1 MIARSVCLCQTAQ
14 NFHLQSFNDAD
25 MTSKILVITD
35 NAEDAQ
41 TLRDALCK
49 ATDGPFRLEWKRTL
63 SESIERLAES
73 NVDAILVDLA
83 LPDSEGIE
91 TFDRL
96 FAASPQTPIM
106 TLCADDDEPLAIE
119 MVEYGSQGY
128 LSRGHFKNYLVPQG
142 LRNMILRKAV
152 EENLLQEKAR
162 AEIVLNSISDAVIC
176 TDISGNVDYLNVA
189 AEDITGW
196 SAAQAMGKP
205 IADIFKIIDSET
217 RLPIRNTV
225 ELVLQKDEVMGLPAN
240 TLLIRQDGS
249 EAAIEDSAS
258 PIHDLSGNLTGAVI
272 VFHDVS
278 ETKAMAVKM
287 THLAHHDF
295 LTNLPNRVL
304 LNDRIAQ
311 AITSSKRNGAKLAV
325 LFLDLDNFKHINDSL
340 GHATGD
346 MLLKSVTNRLVDCVR
361 DSDTVSRQ
369 GGDEFVILL
378 SESKDESNASLTAEK
393 IITSMT
399 LPHLLSRREFH
410 ITTSIGISIYP
421 TDGLDAGTL
430 IKNADTAMYHAKDN
444 GRNNYQFF
452 RNHMNTRAVE
462 RQFIESSLRQA
473 IERDEFVLYYQP
485 KLSLRTGAITGMEA
499 LLRWAHPKWGMVQPE
514 RFLQIA
520 EESGLIVTI
529 GRWVLREACRQ
540 AKQWLDSGIPKMS
553 IAVNISALEFRQPG
567 FFDGVQKVLE
577 DTGLDPQMLELEI
590 TESVLMRDAQ
600 SSTEILSKLKNLG
613 VQLAV
618 DDFGTGFSSLSYLQQ
633 FPIDVL
639 KIDRSFVSEIKSISD
654 DGFIVSAVIG
664 MGNSLKLRVVAEG
677 IENEVQ
683 LAFLQVRDCEEGQGY
698 LFSPPVAA
706 AQITAMLKSGISS
719 KIDF

>member
-1 MIARSVCLCQTAQ
+1 
-14 NFHLQSFNDAD
+14 

-35 NAEDAQ
+35 NADDAK
-41 TLRDALCK
+41 TLQEALCK
-49 ATDGPFRLEWKRTL
+49 ATDGPFKLEWIRTL
-63 SESIERLAES
+63 SESIERIVEGD
-73 NVDAILVDLA
+73 VDAILVDLE

-96 FAASPQTPIM
+96 FAAAPHTPIM
-106 TLCADDDEPLAIE
+106 TLCADDDQPLAVE

-142 LRNMILRKAV
+142 LRNMIQRKAV
-152 EENLLQEKAR
+152 EVTLLQEKAR
-162 AEIVLNSISDAVIC
+162 AEIVLNSIGDAVIC
-176 TDISGNVDYLNVA
+176 TDVAGTVDYLNVA
-189 AEDITGW
+189 AENITGW
-196 SAAQAMGKP
+196 PAAQAIGQP
-205 IADIFKIIDSET
+205 IADVLKLVNSET
-217 RLPIRNTV
+217 GLAIRNTV
-225 ELVLQKDEVMGLPAN
+225 ELVLKNDEPVGLPKN
-240 TLLIRQDGS
+240 TLLIRKDGS
-249 EAAIEDSAS
+249 EAYIEDSAS
-258 PIHDLSGNLTGAVI
+258 PIHDLGGKLAGAVI

-278 ETKAMAVKM
+278 DTKAMSLKM
-287 THLAHHDF
+287 MHLAHHDF

-311 AITSSKRNGAKLAV
+311 AISSAKRNGTKLAI

-346 MLLKSVTNRLVDCVR
+346 LLLKSVTNRLVDCVR

-378 SESKDESNASLTAEK
+378 SESKDENNASLTAEK
-393 IITSMT
+393 IIAAMT

-430 IKNADTAMYHAKDN
+430 IKNADTAMYDAKDN

-452 RNHMNTRAVE
+452 RSHMNTRAVE
-462 RQFIESSLRQA
+462 RQLIESSLRQA
-473 IERDEFVLYYQP
+473 IDKKEFVLYYQP
-485 KLSLRTGAITGMEA
+485 KVSLRTGIITGSEA
-499 LLRWAHPKWGMVQPE
+499 LLRWMHPKWGMVQPD

-520 EESGLIVTI
+520 EESGLIVKM
-529 GRWVLREACRQ
+529 GRWVLREACKQ
-540 AKQWLDSGIPKMS
+540 AKQWLNSGIES
-553 IAVNISALEFRQPG
+553 TTIAVNISAIEFRHPG
-567 FFDGVQKVLE
+567 FFECVQSILVE
-577 DTGLDPQMLELEI
+577 TGLDPQLLELEI
-590 TESVLMRDAQ
+590 TESVLMHDVD
-600 SSTEILSKLKNLG
+600 SSTEILKNLKNLG

-677 IENEVQ
+677 IENEIQ

-698 LFSPPVAA
+698 LFSRPVPA
-706 AQITAMLKSGISS
+706 IELWEMLKSGIGSR
-719 KIDF
+719 IAF

>member
-1 MIARSVCLCQTAQ
+1 
-14 NFHLQSFNDAD
+14 

-41 TLRDALCK
+41 TLQDALCK
-49 ATDGPFRLEWKRTL
+49 ATDGPFKLEWVRTL
-63 SESIERLAES
+63 SESVERIVKGK
-73 NVDAILVDLA
+73 VDAILVDLD

-96 FAASPQTPIM
+96 FAAAPHTPIM
-106 TLCADDDEPLAIE
+106 TLCADDDEPLAVE

-142 LRNMILRKAV
+142 LRNMIQRKAV
-152 EENLLQEKAR
+152 EVTLLEEKAR
-162 AEIVLNSISDAVIC
+162 AEIVLNSIGDAVIC
-176 TDISGNVDYLNVA
+176 TDVAGTVDYLNVA
-189 AEDITGW
+189 AEYITGW
-196 SAAQAMGKP
+196 SAAQAIGQP
-205 IADIFKIIDSET
+205 ISDIFKIISADT

-225 ELVLQKDEVMGLPAN
+225 ELVLQKDEPMGLPKN

-258 PIHDLSGNLTGAVI
+258 PIHDLTGKLAGAVI

-278 ETKAMAVKM
+278 ATKAMAVKM

-311 AITSSKRNGAKLAV
+311 AISIAKRNDTKLAV
-325 LFLDLDNFKHINDSL
+325 MFLDLDNFKHINDSL

-346 MLLKSVTNRLVDCVR
+346 QLLKSVTNRLLDCVR

-378 SESKDESNASLTAEK
+378 AESKEENNASLTAEK
-393 IITSMT
+393 IIEAMT
-399 LPHLLSRREFH
+399 KPHLLAKRQLH
-410 ITTSIGISIYP
+410 ITTSIGVSVYP
-421 TDGLDAGTL
+421 NDGMDAGTL

-452 RNHMNTRAVE
+452 RSHMNTRAVE

-473 IERDEFVLYYQP
+473 IDGNEFVLYYQP
-485 KLSLRTGAITGMEA
+485 KISLRTGVVTGSEA
-499 LLRWAHPKWGMVQPE
+499 LLRWAHPKWGMVQPG

-520 EESGLIVTI
+520 EDSGLIVNI
-529 GRWVLREACRQ
+529 GRWALREACRQ
-540 AKQWLDSGIPKMS
+540 AKQWHDSGIEQAT
-553 IAVNISALEFRQPG
+553 IAVNISAIEFRHPS
-567 FFDGVQKVLE
+567 FFECVQTILE
-577 DTGLDPQMLELEI
+577 ETGLDPKMLELEI
-590 TESVLMRDAQ
+590 TEGVLMRDVD
-600 SSTEILSKLKNLG
+600 SSTEILTRLKNLG

-639 KIDRSFVSEIKSISD
+639 KIDRSFVGEIKSISD
-654 DGFIVSAVIG
+654 DGYIVSAVIG

-677 IENEVQ
+677 IENEIQ
-683 LAFLQVRDCEEGQGY
+683 LAFLQLRDCEEGQGF
-698 LFSPPVAA
+698 LFSQPVPA
-706 AQITAMLKSGISS
+706 TELREMLKSGIGA

>member
-1 MIARSVCLCQTAQ
+1 
-14 NFHLQSFNDAD
+14 

-41 TLRDALCK
+41 TLQDALCK

-63 SESIERLAES
+63 SESLQRIAEGY
-73 NVDAILVDLA
+73 VDAILVDLA
-83 LPDSEGIE
+83 LPDSDGIE
-91 TFDRL
+91 TFDCL
-96 FAASPQTPIM
+96 FAAAPQTPIM
-106 TLCADDDEPLAIE
+106 TLCADDDEPLAVE

-128 LSRGHFKNYLVPQG
+128 LLRGHFKNYLVPQG
-142 LRNMILRKAV
+142 LRNMIQRKTV
-152 EENLLQEKAR
+152 EVTLLEEKAR
-162 AEIVLNSISDAVIC
+162 AEIVLNSIGDAVIC
-176 TDISGNVDYLNVA
+176 TGISGNVDYMNVA
-189 AEDITGW
+189 AESITGW
-196 SAAQAMGKP
+196 SAAEAIGQP
-205 IADIFKIIDSET
+205 IADIFKIISSET
-217 RLPIRNTV
+217 RLPVCNTV
-225 ELVLQKDEVMGLPAN
+225 ELVLQNDHVMGLPSN
-240 TLLIRQDGS
+240 TLLICRDGS
-249 EAAIEDSAS
+249 EAAIEDTAS
-258 PIHDLSGNLTGAVI
+258 PIHDLGGRLVGAVI

-287 THLAHHDF
+287 THLAHHDY

-311 AITSSKRNGAKLAV
+311 AISLAKRNGTKLAV

-346 MLLKSVTNRLVDCVR
+346 LLLKSVTKRLLECVR

-378 SESKDESNASLTAEK
+378 AESKDEINSTLTAAK
-393 IITSMT
+393 IIAAMT
-399 LPHLLSRREFH
+399 LPHLLSGREFH

-421 TDGLDAGTL
+421 SDGTDAGTL

-452 RNHMNTRAVE
+452 RSHMNASAVK
-462 RQFIESSLRQA
+462 RQFIEASLRHA
-473 IERDEFVLYYQP
+473 IERNEFVLYFQP
-485 KLSLRTGAITGMEA
+485 KVSLRAGVITGAEA
-499 LLRWAHPKWGMVQPE
+499 LLRWVHPKWGVVQPE

-529 GRWVLREACRQ
+529 GRWVLREACKQ
-540 AKQWLDSGIPKMS
+540 AKQWMDNGFQKITIS
-553 IAVNISALEFRQPG
+553 VNISAIEFRQPG
-567 FFDGVQKVLE
+567 FFEGVQKILAE
-577 DTGLDPQMLELEI
+577 TGLDPHLLELEI
-590 TESVLMRDAQ
+590 TESVLMRDAE
-600 SSTEILSKLKNLG
+600 SSTEILSQLKNIG

-639 KIDRSFVSEIKSISD
+639 KIDRSFVNDIKSISD
-654 DGFIVSAVIG
+654 DGFIVSAVIS

-677 IENEVQ
+677 IENEIQ

-698 LFSPPVAA
+698 LFSPPVPAI
-706 AQITAMLKSGISS
+706 QLQEMLKSGVNSTIA
-719 KIDF
+719 F

>member
-1 MIARSVCLCQTAQ
+1 MVSDRTELP
-14 NFHLQSFNDAD
+14 QSLIQSYVMA
-25 MTSKILVITD
+25 SKILVITN

-41 TLRDALCK
+41 SLQDALCK
-49 ATDGPFRLEWKRTL
+49 ASDGPFKIEWKRTL
-63 SESIERLAES
+63 SESIECIAQS

-96 FAASPQTPIM
+96 FAASPETPIM
-106 TLCADDDEPLAIE
+106 TLCADDNEALAVE

-128 LSRGHFKNYLVPQG
+128 LLRGHLNNHLVPQG
-142 LRNMILRKAV
+142 LRNMIQRKAV
-152 EENLLQEKAR
+152 EESLLQEKTR

-176 TDISGNVDYLNVA
+176 TDVSGTVDYLNIA
-189 AEDITGW
+189 AENITGW
-196 SAAQAMGKP
+196 SAAQAIGQP
-205 IADIFKIIDSET
+205 ITTIFTIIDADS
-217 RLPIRNTV
+217 RLPARNTV
-225 ELVLQKDEVMGLPAN
+225 ELVLQKDEPMGLPKN
-240 TLLIRQDGS
+240 TVLIRQDGS

-258 PIHDLSGNLTGAVI
+258 PIHDLAGNLVGAVI

-278 ETKAMAVKM
+278 DAKAMSMKM

-304 LNDRIAQ
+304 VSDRIAQ
-311 AITSSKRNGAKLAV
+311 AISSAKRNYTKLAV

-346 MLLKSVTNRLVDCVR
+346 MLLKSVTNRIVDCVR

-378 SESKDESNASLTAEK
+378 AETKDENNAALTAEK
-393 IITSMT
+393 IITAMT
-399 LPHLLSRREFH
+399 LPHLLSRREFY

-452 RNHMNTRAVE
+452 RDHMNTRAVE
-462 RQFIESSLRQA
+462 RQFIESGLRQA
-473 IERDEFVLYYQP
+473 LERKEFVLHYQP
-485 KLSLRTGAITGMEA
+485 KVSLRFGVITGAEA
-499 LLRWAHPKWGMVQPE
+499 LLRWKHPKWGMIQPD

-520 EESGLIVTI
+520 EESGLII
-529 GRWVLREACRQ
+529 AMGRWVLREACTQ
-540 AKQWLDSGIPKMS
+540 AKKWLDSGVQNMP

-567 FFDGVQKVLE
+567 FFEGVQRILA
-577 DTGLDPQMLELEI
+577 DTGLDPNLLELEI

-600 SSTEILSKLKNLG
+600 SSTEILEQLKGIG

-639 KIDRSFVSEIKSISD
+639 KIDRSFVSEIKSIAD

-677 IENEVQ
+677 IENEIQ

-698 LFSPPVAA
+698 LFSPPVPANQFAA
-706 AQITAMLKSGISS
+706 LLQSGINS

>member
-1 MIARSVCLCQTAQ
+1 
-14 NFHLQSFNDAD
+14 

-41 TLRDALCK
+41 TLQDALCK
-49 ATDGPFRLEWKRTL
+49 ATDGPFKLEWVRTL
-63 SESIERLAES
+63 SESVERIVKGKA
-73 NVDAILVDLA
+73 DAILVDLD

-96 FAASPQTPIM
+96 FAVAPHTPIM
-106 TLCADDDEPLAIE
+106 TLCADDDEPLAVE

-142 LRNMILRKAV
+142 LRNMIQRKAV
-152 EENLLQEKAR
+152 EVTLLEEKAR
-162 AEIVLNSISDAVIC
+162 AEIVLNSIGDAVIC
-176 TDISGNVDYLNVA
+176 TDVAGSVDYLNVA
-189 AEDITGW
+189 AENITGW
-196 SAAQAMGKP
+196 SAAQAIGQP
-205 IADIFKIIDSET
+205 ISDIFKIISADT

-225 ELVLQKDEVMGLPAN
+225 ELVLQKDEPMGLPKN

-258 PIHDLSGNLTGAVI
+258 PIHDLTGKLAGAVI

-278 ETKAMAVKM
+278 ATKAMAVKM

-311 AITSSKRNGAKLAV
+311 AISIAKRNDTKLAV
-325 LFLDLDNFKHINDSL
+325 MFLDLDNFKHINDSL

-346 MLLKSVTNRLVDCVR
+346 QLLKSVTNRLLDCVR

-378 SESKDESNASLTAEK
+378 AESKEENNASLTAEK
-393 IITSMT
+393 IIEAMT
-399 LPHLLSRREFH
+399 KPHLLAKRQLH
-410 ITTSIGISIYP
+410 ITTSIGVSVYP
-421 TDGLDAGTL
+421 NDGADAGTL

-452 RNHMNTRAVE
+452 RSHMNTRAVE

-473 IERDEFVLYYQP
+473 IEGNEFVLYYQP
-485 KLSLRTGAITGMEA
+485 KISLRTGVVTGSEA
-499 LLRWAHPKWGMVQPE
+499 LLRWAHPKWGMVQPG

-520 EESGLIVTI
+520 EDSGLIVNI
-529 GRWVLREACRQ
+529 GRWALREACRQ
-540 AKQWLDSGIPKMS
+540 AKQWHDSGIEQAT
-553 IAVNISALEFRQPG
+553 IAVNISAIEFRHPS
-567 FFDGVQKVLE
+567 FFECVQTILE
-577 DTGLDPQMLELEI
+577 ETGLDPKMLELEI
-590 TESVLMRDAQ
+590 TESVLMRDVD
-600 SSTEILSKLKNLG
+600 SSAEILTNLKNLG

-639 KIDRSFVSEIKSISD
+639 KIDRSFVDEIKSISD
-654 DGFIVSAVIG
+654 DGYIVSAVIG

-677 IENEVQ
+677 IENEIQ
-683 LAFLQVRDCEEGQGY
+683 LAFLQVRDCEEGQGF
-698 LFSPPVAA
+698 LFSQPVPA
-706 AQITAMLKSGISS
+706 TELREMLKSGIGA

>member
-1 MIARSVCLCQTAQ
+1 
-14 NFHLQSFNDAD
+14 
-25 MTSKILVITD
+25 MTNKILVITD

-41 TLRDALCK
+41 TLQDALCK
-49 ATDGPFRLEWKRTL
+49 ATDGPFKLEWKRTL
-63 SESIERLAES
+63 SESIERIAED
-73 NVDAILVDLA
+73 NIDAILVDLA

-96 FAASPQTPIM
+96 FAAAPQTPIM
-106 TLCADDDEPLAIE
+106 TLCADDDEPLAVE

-128 LSRGHFKNYLVPQG
+128 LTRGHFKNYLVPQG
-142 LRNMILRKAV
+142 LRNMIQRKAV
-152 EENLLQEKAR
+152 EVSLLQEKAR

-189 AEDITGW
+189 AESITGW
-196 SAAQAMGKP
+196 TAAQAIGQS
-205 IADIFKIIDSET
+205 IADIFKIIDSDT
-217 RLPIRNTV
+217 KLPIRNTV
-225 ELVLQKDEVMGLPAN
+225 ELVLKTDEPVGLPKN

-258 PIHDLSGNLTGAVI
+258 PIHDLSGKLAGAVI

-311 AITSSKRNGAKLAV
+311 AISNAKRNGTKLAV
-325 LFLDLDNFKHINDSL
+325 MFLDLDNFKHINDSL

-346 MLLKSVTNRLVDCVR
+346 LLLKSVTNRLVDCVR

-378 SESKDESNASLTAEK
+378 SESKDENNAALTAEK
-393 IITSMT
+393 IIAAMT
-399 LPHLLSRREFH
+399 LPHTLARRQLH
-410 ITTSIGISIYP
+410 ITTSIGVSVYP
-421 TDGLDAGTL
+421 TDGEDAGTL

-452 RNHMNTRAVE
+452 RGHMNTRAVE
-462 RQFIESSLRQA
+462 RQIIEASLREA
-473 IERDEFVLYYQP
+473 IERNEFILYYQP
-485 KLSLRTGAITGMEA
+485 KLSLRSGIITGSEA
-499 LLRWAHPKWGMVQPE
+499 LLRWKHPKWGMVQPS

-520 EESGLIVTI
+520 EESGLIVKI
-529 GRWVLREACRQ
+529 GRWVLREACKQ
-540 AKQWLDSGIPKMS
+540 AKQWLDSGVRKTTM
-553 IAVNISALEFRQPG
+553 AVNISAIEFRHPS
-567 FFDGVQKVLE
+567 FFECVQTILAE
-577 DTGLDPQMLELEI
+577 TGLDPHMLELEI
-590 TESVLMRDAQ
+590 TEGVLMRDVD
-600 SSTEILSKLKNLG
+600 SSTEILTNLKNLG

-639 KIDRSFVSEIKSISD
+639 KIDRSFVNEIKSFSD

-664 MGNSLKLRVVAEG
+664 MGNSLKLRVIAEG
-677 IENEVQ
+677 IENEIQ

-698 LFSPPVAA
+698 LFSPPVPAN
-706 AQITAMLKSGISS
+706 QLWEMLKSGVAS
-719 KIDF
+719 KIAF